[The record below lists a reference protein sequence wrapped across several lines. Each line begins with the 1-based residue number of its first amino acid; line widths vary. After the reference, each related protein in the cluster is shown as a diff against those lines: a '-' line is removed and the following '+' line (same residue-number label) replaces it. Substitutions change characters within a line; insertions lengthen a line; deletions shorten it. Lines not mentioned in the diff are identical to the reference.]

1 MNSMTICR
9 QCGKELPKTYS
20 TDICL
25 DCSRE
30 NVKKIFNEHPEVKQ
44 AFKESIDE
52 LKKPE
57 NMKRMVDDTVR
68 FMQAIQD
75 IQKKGE

>member
-1 MNSMTICR
+1 MANCR
-9 QCGKELPKTYS
+9 QCGKELPKVWS

-30 NVKKIFNEHPEVKQ
+30 NVKKIFKENPDVKQ
-44 AFKESIDE
+44 AFKESVDE

-57 NMKRMVDDTVR
+57 NIKKMADVTCA
-68 FMQAIQD
+68 FMRGVQAL
-75 IQKKGE
+75 QKSGE

>member
-1 MNSMTICR
+1 MLVCR
-9 QCGKELPKTYS
+9 QCGKEIQNNWS
-20 TDICL
+20 TDICI

-30 NVKKIFNEHPEVKQ
+30 NVKKIFKEYPEVKQ

-57 NMKRMVDDTVR
+57 NRKRMVDDTVR